1 MHTTHRTH
9 APDHVFTER
18 AAAIRSFA
26 HMHRDA
32 CVRYAEYRVSHKLDP
47 RGASLLDEVRL
58 TRGMLVALVEDAF
71 TSAANGRR
79 RTDA

>member
-1 MHTTHRTH
+1 MHTTRRSH
-9 APDHVFTER
+9 AADHVLSER

-32 CVRYAEYRVSHKLDP
+32 CVRYAEYRASHKLDP

-71 TSAANGRR
+71 TTAASRRR